1 MIVSCIIESFGLI
14 RVGATVFNFCNMSF
28 IIGALENGLHINS
41 SNLSISYSCY
51 IPRSI
56 VSLTKSH
63 SMAALG

>member
-1 MIVSCIIESFGLI
+1 
-14 RVGATVFNFCNMSF
+14 MSF

-63 SMAALG
+63 SMAALGEQQIAFETRTLTTV